1 MTPLEISSDREL
13 KSFAETLDGSFQLI
27 DLRNAKT
34 GDGFSWGRYGPGTVV
49 RLHGETPLFACQ
61 KGPEKKSLLSR
72 LFGR

>member
-34 GDGFSWGRYGPGTVV
+34 GDGFSWGRYGFTARRRCLPV
-49 RLHGETPLFACQ
+49 RRGR
-61 KGPEKKSLLSR
+61 KRSR
-72 LFGR
+72 C